1 MKELTDKEKQRIKE
15 LYDKGYTSTDIAKEL
30 GIRRQR
36 IDADYK
42 ELSRE
47 YPRERKRSEYYE
59 NVPLSRIRAD
69 YLRGDSK
76 RDIAKRYHLGTERLE
91 SIIDTFPESVEEKHN
106 ERVDINKG
114 KTLNATKT
122 RKDFKK
128 LVKNPQ
134 FDIYCVIELD
144 SAITIKKNSGEA
156 VEKEHITQILTFGIK
171 SLSDF
176 QSYADSLDR
185 NFNNLANSFTPYCF
199 NSKSGKRYST
209 EEIAEKYGYYRF

>member
-42 ELSRE
+42 ELSNT
-47 YPRERKRSEYYE
+47 YPRDRKRSEYYE

-91 SIIDTFPESVEEKHN
+91 SIIQSFPESVEEKHN
-106 ERVDINKG
+106 ERVAINKG
-114 KTLNATKT
+114 KTLNALKT
-122 RKDFKK
+122 REDFGRI
-128 LVKNPQ
+128 VKNPQ
-134 FDIYCVIELD
+134 YNLYCVVELKND
-144 SAITIKKNSGEA
+144 ILIAENSGGTF
-156 VEKEHITQILTFGIK
+156 EHEHVAKILTFGIK
-171 SLSDF
+171 SKGD
-176 QSYADSLDR
+176 YERYRNSLDK
-185 NFNNLANSFTPYCF
+185 NYDNLPDSFTPYCF
-199 NSKSGKRYST
+199 NAKTGRKYDIS
-209 EEIAEKYGYYRF
+209 EIAEQYGYYRF

>member
-42 ELSRE
+42 ELSNT

-114 KTLNATKT
+114 KTLNALKT
-122 RKDFKK
+122 REDFGRI
-128 LVKNPQ
+128 VKNPQ
-134 FDIYCVIELD
+134 YNLYCVIELKND
-144 SAITIKKNSGEA
+144 ILIAENSGGTF
-156 VEKEHITQILTFGIK
+156 EHEHVAEILTFGIK
-171 SLSDF
+171 SKGDY
-176 QSYADSLDR
+176 QRYRDSLDK
-185 NFNNLANSFTPYCF
+185 NYDNMPDSFTPYCF
-199 NSKSGKRYST
+199 NAKTGRKYDIS
-209 EEIAEKYGYYRF
+209 EIAEQYGYYQF

>member
-59 NVPLSRIRAD
+59 NVPLSRIKAD

-91 SIIDTFPESVEEKHN
+91 SIIQSFPASTQEKHN

-114 KTLNATKT
+114 KTLNALKT
-122 RKDFKK
+122 REEFGRI
-128 LVKNPQ
+128 VKNPQ
-134 FDIYCVIELD
+134 SDIYCVIELD
-144 SAITIKKNSGEA
+144 NAILIRKDTDKA
-156 VEKEHITQILTFGIK
+156 VEKEHITKIMTFGIN
-171 SLSDF
+171 SLSDV
-176 QSYADSLDR
+176 QRYADSLDR
-185 NFNNLANSFTPYCF
+185 NFNNLADSFTPYCF
-199 NSKSGKRYST
+199 NSKSGKRYSI